1 MKMSMGIGISNKVDG
16 YEAGLEAASTACEQ
30 LGADVPDFVFV
41 FSTIG
46 YEQEDI
52 LDAVAEKFGDVPM
65 SGATFEGIIGRGFAD
80 ESMYAVQIVGL
91 SSDEVQFHNF
101 QAANAV
107 ESPLEAGEK
116 LGRQVAGITQSGNRV
131 LFLFPDFRTNI
142 TSLFEGIEKH
152 CNPPFIGGTSG
163 DNLKFQRSYQVHN
176 GQVTEKACNAVLM
189 VGDFE
194 LMTTVSHGSE
204 PLGDP
209 RIVTKCDGNVIYEI
223 DGRPALDIA
232 SEGLGEEITPDNIA
246 SAITL
251 MGIGFKTEAS
261 SNFLSPY
268 IVRAIH
274 GFDFEDRS
282 CMVPTVL
289 SEGSEIQ
296 FMRRDPHSILNS
308 GREGAEKLSKALD
321 SLTATPTLICQFD
334 CAGRGKIIV
343 GDDVHTGIADL
354 QAEFAA
360 TVPWMG
366 SFTFGEISPIDSNN
380 HFHNFT
386 ATLAV
391 FY

>member
-1 MKMSMGIGISNKVDG
+1 MKISIGTGNSNKVDG
-16 YEAGLEAASTACEQ
+16 YEAGLEAASTVHEQ
-30 LGADVPDFVFV
+30 LDADAPDFVFV

-65 SGATFEGIIGRGFAD
+65 SGATFEGIIGRGYAD

-91 SSDEVQFHNF
+91 KSDEVQFYNF

-107 ESPLEAGEK
+107 DQPLEAGEK
-116 LGRQVAGITQSGNRV
+116 LGRQVAEVIQSGNRV

-142 TSLFEGIEKH
+142 TNLFEGIEKH
-152 CNPPFIGGTSG
+152 CDLPLIGGASG
-163 DNLKFQRSYQVHN
+163 DNLKFQQCYQFHD
-176 GQVTEKACNAVLM
+176 GQVTKDACIAVLM
-189 VGDFE
+189 VGDFK
-194 LMTTVSHGSE
+194 LMTTVTHGSE

-232 SEGLGEEITPDNIA
+232 SEGLGEVITPENIT

-251 MGIGFKTEAS
+251 MGIGFRTKAS

-274 GFDFEDRS
+274 EFHFEDKS
-282 CMVPTVL
+282 CKVPTVVA
-289 SEGSEIQ
+289 EGSEIQ

-308 GREGAEKLSKALD
+308 GRAGAEKLSNALD

-334 CAGRGKIIV
+334 CAGRGKGII
-343 GDDVHTGIADL
+343 GDDVHKGMAMV
-354 QAEFAA
+354 QSEFEA

-366 SFTFGEISPIDSNN
+366 LFAFGEISPIEGKN